1 MNKHKP
7 STTAI
12 NSELGDMRQQ
22 ILQIDLLHKN

>member
-12 NSELGDMRQQ
+12 NTELRDMRQQ